1 MPSSDSGY
9 LEPYREAVREI
20 GASFGS
26 LLWKSA
32 DAQLTRFDVMIDTAD
47 LHGRVVADMGAG
59 LGDLALRMHER
70 GTEYGGYLAVEGVP
84 ELAREAGRRLKGVPE
99 CTVLDGD
106 FVSDQKLFDR
116 LVKEQRAEVFAF
128 SGSLNTLDQPDAE
141 RVLDRAWDAASR
153 CKGGQV
159 IFNFLSDRSRRM
171 NENTGPARRFD
182 TQRLVGWALDRTPL
196 VVLRHD
202 YWDGHDATV
211 WMRAPGS

>member
-1 MPSSDSGY
+1 MPPNDSGY

-32 DAQLTRFDVMIDTAD
+32 DAQVTRFDVMIDTAD
-47 LHGRVVADMGAG
+47 LHGRVIADLGAG
-59 LGDLALRMHER
+59 LGDLARRLDER
-70 GTEYGGYLAVEGVP
+70 KIEYGGYLAVEGVP
-84 ELAREAGRRLKGVPE
+84 ELAAEAGRRLAKVAE

-106 FVSDQKLFDR
+106 FVSDHGLFAR
-116 LVKEQRAEVFAF
+116 LAKEHKAEVFAF
-128 SGSLNTLDQPDAE
+128 SGSLNTLDQPEAE
-141 RVLDRAWDAASR
+141 RVLDRAWDAAARS
-153 CKGGQV
+153 KGGQV
-159 IFNFLSDRSRRM
+159 IFNFLSDRSRRV

-202 YWDGHDATV
+202 YWDGHDATI
-211 WMRAPGS
+211 WMRA